1 MGRCVMNTKDLA
13 RVQALAEHA
22 AAYVQPDS
30 EGMRIV
36 ACVSEENYFLAEGE
50 ETGESYHIPY
60 HEVDLDKD
68 FFYRFQLMDN
78 KAEEYI

>member
-1 MGRCVMNTKDLA
+1 MNTKDLA
-13 RVQALAEHA
+13 RVQVLAEHA

-30 EGMRIV
+30 EGMRIT

-50 ETGESYHIPY
+50 ETGESYQIEY
-60 HEVDLDKD
+60 QEVDLARD

>member
-1 MGRCVMNTKDLA
+1 MNTADLA
-13 RVQALAEHA
+13 RVRALAEHA
-22 AAYVQPDS
+22 AAYVQSDE

-50 ETGESYHIPY
+50 ETGESYHIEY
-60 HEVDLDKD
+60 SEVDLDKD

-78 KAEEYI
+78 TAKEYI